1 MEEKKQIISQVN
13 TLIKPQK
20 NHIIK
25 ITKKTIRT
33 DSSFWWYHHTNSG
46 FVINP
51 KKFYT

>member
-1 MEEKKQIISQVN
+1 MEEKKQILSEVN
-13 TLIKPQK
+13 TLIRQK
-20 NHIIK
+20 NHIIE